1 MDIEPEWVQT
11 AQNEDGFTINN
22 YFVNAETGEVT
33 DYEET
38 IEAEIEDFDRA
49 LPEGGEE

>member
-1 MDIEPEWVQT
+1 MKQEIKASFKQATIKAGT
-11 AQNEDGFTINN
+11 AN

-38 IEAEIEDFDRA
+38 IEAEIVDFDRA